1 MVSILQQ
8 PQNCFLDNIFQMLT
22 LSIVKVCKWLL
33 TWVVRLTI
41 LFPLLLLK
49 QVFEWAEYQ
58 YDNIEMWLED
68 WNNP

>member
-1 MVSILQQ
+1 MVSIQQ
-8 PQNCFLDNIFQMLT
+8 LMQSCFLDNIFQMLT